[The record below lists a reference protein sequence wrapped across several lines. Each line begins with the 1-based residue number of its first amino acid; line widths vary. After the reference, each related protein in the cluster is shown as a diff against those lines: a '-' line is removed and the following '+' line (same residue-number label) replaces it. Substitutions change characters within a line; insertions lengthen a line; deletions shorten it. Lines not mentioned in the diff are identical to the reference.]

1 VFEVIGHNKFKT
13 NVIIFFFFCLLA
25 LVVYFF
31 CDYFSFGYMGVPF
44 AIIIALVS
52 TFGSYYFSDKIV
64 LTISRARPADDNEDK
79 MVKNSVEGL
88 CLAAGLPLPQVYIID
103 DSAPNAFAT
112 GRNPDHSVVCVTT
125 GLLDKLDSYE
135 LEAVLAHELG
145 HIKNYDILLSTIAT
159 VMVGIITLLA
169 DWFFRVGFRSKN
181 EDRSNVSVIIGL
193 IGIVFMIFS
202 PLIAQLMQLALSRN
216 REYLADATSVELTRN
231 PEALIRALQRIS
243 ADTEPLEAANKAT
256 ANMYI
261 VTPFKDNRKK
271 IASWFSTHP
280 AIEDRVEAIKNIH

>member
-1 VFEVIGHNKFKT
+1 MFEVIGHNKFKT

-25 LVVYFF
+25 LVIYFF
-31 CDYFSFGYMGVPF
+31 CEYFSFGYMGVPI
-44 AIIIALVS
+44 AVIIALIS
-52 TFGSYYFSDKIV
+52 TYVSYYFSDKIV
-64 LTISRARPADDNEDK
+64 LTISRARPANDEEDK
-79 MVKNSVEGL
+79 MVTNSVEGL
-88 CLAAGLPLPQVYIID
+88 CIAAGLPLPKVYIID

-112 GRNPDHSVVCVTT
+112 GRDPDHSVVCVTT

-159 VMVGIITLLA
+159 IMVGIITLLA
-169 DWFFRVGFRSKN
+169 DWFFRIGFRS
-181 EDRSNVSVIIGL
+181 RSNSRNNISIIIGI
-193 IGIVFMIFS
+193 IGVIFMIFS

-231 PEALIRALQRIS
+231 PDALIRALERIS

-280 AIEDRVEAIKNIH
+280 AIEDRVQAIKDIH